1 MTARREAW
9 FTVLCVVAVAVPL
22 ATLVYLFGDVLA
34 LGIGRLSWDF
44 LSSYPS
50 RRAELAG
57 VLPGLVGTALLGMLT
72 AAMALPVGVGAAVFL
87 EEYGDR
93 SRFARIIEIN
103 VANLAGVP
111 SILYGILGLA
121 VFVRALGLGRSLI
134 AGAATLA
141 LLVLPI
147 VIVAT
152 REALRA
158 VPGGLR
164 EASFALGATRWQTV
178 RRVVLPAAA
187 PGILTGAILAI
198 SRALGETAPLVVIGA
213 VAYITY
219 LPDGPRAAF
228 TALPIQ
234 IFSWV
239 SRPQAAFA
247 ENAAAGIVVMLA
259 LLLAMNAAAMF
270 LRDRA
275 QRGAA
280 R

>member
-9 FTVLCVVAVAVPL
+9 FTVLCVVVMALPL
-22 ATLVYLFGDVLA
+22 VTLVYLFGDVLV
-34 LGIGRLSWDF
+34 LGIDRLSLDF
-44 LSSYPS
+44 LGSYPS
-50 RRAELAG
+50 RRAEAAG
-57 VLPGLVGTALLGMLT
+57 VLPGLVGTALLGALT
-72 AAMALPVGVGAAVFL
+72 AALALPVGVGAAVFL
-87 EEYGDR
+87 EEYGGA
-93 SRFARIIEIN
+93 SRLARIIEIN

-164 EASFALGATRWQTV
+164 EASLALGATRWQTV
-178 RRVVLPAAA
+178 RHVVLPAAT

-247 ENAAAGIVVMLA
+247 QNAAAGIVVMLA
-259 LLLAMNAAAMF
+259 LLLAINASAM
-270 LRDRA
+270 LVRDRA
-275 QRGAA
+275 QTGAP

>member
-1 MTARREAW
+1 MKGPRELAFTA
-9 FTVLCVVAVAVPL
+9 LCVFAVLLPL
-22 ATLVYLFGDVLA
+22 AVLAFLFGQVLIDGA
-34 LGIGRLSWDF
+34 GRLSWDF
-44 LSSYPS
+44 LTSYPS
-50 RRAELAG
+50 RRAESAG
-57 VLPGLVGTALLGMLT
+57 VLPGLVGSALLCVGT
-72 AAMALPVGVGAAVFL
+72 AAFALPLGVGAAIFL
-87 EEYGDR
+87 EEYGGNR
-93 SRFARIIEIN
+93 RLARIIEVN

-121 VFVRALGLGRSLI
+121 VFVRGLGLGRSLI

-147 VIVAT
+147 VIVSS

-158 VPGGLR
+158 VPHGLR
-164 EASFALGATRWQTV
+164 EASLALGATRWQTV

-198 SRALGETAPLVVIGA
+198 SRALGETAPLIVVGA
-213 VAYITY
+213 VAYVTY

-247 ENAAAGIVVMLA
+247 HTAAAGIVVLLV
-259 LLLAMNAAAMF
+259 LLLLLNAAVVI

-275 QRGAA
+275 QRGVP

>member
-1 MTARREAW
+1 MSSRSERW
-9 FTVLCVVAVAVPL
+9 FTVLCLTTVGLPL
-22 ATLVYLFGDVLA
+22 GVLAWLFGDVWVDA
-34 LGIGRLSWDF
+34 LPRLSWDF

-50 RRAELAG
+50 RRAESAG
-57 VLPGLVGTALLGMLT
+57 VLPGLVGSALLCLGT
-72 AAMALPVGVGAAVFL
+72 AALALPVGVGAAVYL
-87 EEYGDR
+87 EEYGGQ
-93 SRFARIIEIN
+93 SRLARIIEVN

-121 VFVRALGLGRSLI
+121 VFVRGLGMGRSFM

-147 VIVAT
+147 VIVSS
-152 REALRA
+152 REALRT
-158 VPGGLR
+158 VPQGLR
-164 EASFALGATRWQTV
+164 EASLALGATRWQTV
-178 RRVVLPAAA
+178 RHVVLPAAA

-198 SRALGETAPLVVIGA
+198 SRALGETAPLVVVGA

-219 LPDGPRAAF
+219 LPDGPGASF

-247 ENAAAGIVVMLA
+247 HNAAAGIVVLLA
-259 LLLAMNAAAMF
+259 LLVVMNAAVVL

-275 QRGAA
+275 QAGVPR
-280 R
+280 

>member
-9 FTVLCVVAVAVPL
+9 FTVLCVVVMALPL
-22 ATLVYLFGDVLA
+22 VTLVYLFGDVLV
-34 LGIGRLSWDF
+34 LGIDRLSLDF
-44 LSSYPS
+44 LGSYPS
-50 RRAELAG
+50 RRAEAAG
-57 VLPGLVGTALLGMLT
+57 VLPGLVGTALLGALT
-72 AAMALPVGVGAAVFL
+72 AALALPVGVGAAVFL
-87 EEYGDR
+87 EEYGGA
-93 SRFARIIEIN
+93 SRLARIIEIN

-164 EASFALGATRWQTV
+164 EASLALGATRWQTV
-178 RRVVLPAAA
+178 RHVVLPAAT

-198 SRALGETAPLVVIGA
+198 SRALGETAPLIVIGA

-247 ENAAAGIVVMLA
+247 QNAAAGIVVMLA
-259 LLLAMNAAAMF
+259 LLLAINATAM
-270 LRDRA
+270 LVRDRA
-275 QRGAA
+275 QTGAP

>member
-1 MTARREAW
+1 MSSRSERW
-9 FTVLCVVAVAVPL
+9 FTVLCLTTVGVPL
-22 ATLVYLFGDVLA
+22 GVLAWLFGDVLVDA
-34 LGIGRLSWDF
+34 LPRLSWDF

-50 RRAELAG
+50 RRAESAG
-57 VLPGLVGTALLGMLT
+57 VLPGLVGSALLCLGT
-72 AAMALPVGVGAAVFL
+72 AALALPVGVGAAVYL
-87 EEYGDR
+87 EEYGGQ
-93 SRFARIIEIN
+93 SRLARIIEVN

-121 VFVRALGLGRSLI
+121 VFVRGLGMGRSLM

-147 VIVAT
+147 VIVSS
-152 REALRA
+152 REALRT
-158 VPGGLR
+158 VPQGLR
-164 EASFALGATRWQTV
+164 EASLALGATRWQTV
-178 RRVVLPAAA
+178 RHVVLPAAA

-198 SRALGETAPLVVIGA
+198 SRALGETAPLVVVGA

-219 LPDGPRAAF
+219 LPDGPGASF

-247 ENAAAGIVVMLA
+247 HNAAAGIVVLLA
-259 LLLAMNAAAMF
+259 LLVVMNAAVVL

-275 QRGAA
+275 QAGVPR
-280 R
+280 

>member
-1 MTARREAW
+1 MSSRSERW
-9 FTVLCVVAVAVPL
+9 FTVLCLSAVALPL
-22 ATLVYLFGDVLA
+22 GVLLWLFGDVLLDA
-34 LGIGRLSWDF
+34 LPRLSWDF
-44 LSSYPS
+44 LTSYPS
-50 RRAELAG
+50 RRAESAG
-57 VLPGLVGTALLGMLT
+57 VLPGLVGSALLCLGT
-72 AAMALPVGVGAAVFL
+72 AALALPVGVGAAIYL
-87 EEYGDR
+87 EEYGGQ
-93 SRFARIIEIN
+93 SRLARIIEVN

-121 VFVRALGLGRSLI
+121 VFVRGLGMGRSLM

-147 VIVAT
+147 VIVSS
-152 REALRA
+152 REALRT
-158 VPGGLR
+158 VPQGLR
-164 EASFALGATRWQTV
+164 EASLALGATRWQTI
-178 RRVVLPAAA
+178 RHVVLPAAA

-198 SRALGETAPLVVIGA
+198 SRALGETAPLVVVGA

-219 LPDGPRAAF
+219 LPDGPGSSF

-247 ENAAAGIVVMLA
+247 HNAAAGIVVLLA
-259 LLLAMNAAAMF
+259 LLLVMNAAVVL

-275 QRGAA
+275 QAGVPR
-280 R
+280 

>member
-1 MTARREAW
+1 MSTRREAW
-9 FTVLCVVAVAVPL
+9 FTLLCLAGVALP
-22 ATLVYLFGDVLA
+22 
-34 LGIGRLSWDF
+34 LGILAWLLADVVVDALPRLSWDF
-44 LSSYPS
+44 LTSYPS
-50 RRAELAG
+50 RRAESAG
-57 VLPGLVGTALLGMLT
+57 VLPGLVGSALLCVGT
-72 AAMALPVGVGAAVFL
+72 AALALPVGVSAAIYL
-87 EEYGDR
+87 EEYGGR
-93 SRFARIIEIN
+93 SRLARLIEIN

-121 VFVRALGLGRSLI
+121 VFVRGLGMGRSLM

-147 VIVAT
+147 VIVSA
-152 REALRA
+152 REALRT
-158 VPGGLR
+158 VPQGLR

-178 RRVVLPAAA
+178 RHVVLPAAA
-187 PGILTGAILAI
+187 PGILTGAILAL
-198 SRALGETAPLVVIGA
+198 SRALGETAPLVVVGA

-219 LPDGPRAAF
+219 LPDGPGSSF

-234 IFSWV
+234 IFGWV

-247 ENAAAGIVVMLA
+247 HNAAAGIVVLLA
-259 LLLAMNAAAMF
+259 LLITMNAAVVL

-275 QRGAA
+275 QRGVP

>member
-1 MTARREAW
+1 MSSRSERW
-9 FTVLCVVAVAVPL
+9 FTVLCLSAVALPL
-22 ATLVYLFGDVLA
+22 GVLLWLFGDVLLDA
-34 LGIGRLSWDF
+34 LPRLSWDF
-44 LSSYPS
+44 LTSYPS
-50 RRAELAG
+50 RRAESAG
-57 VLPGLVGTALLGMLT
+57 VLPGLVGSALLCLGT
-72 AAMALPVGVGAAVFL
+72 AALALPVGVGAAIYL
-87 EEYGDR
+87 EEYGGQ
-93 SRFARIIEIN
+93 SRLARIIEVN

-121 VFVRALGLGRSLI
+121 VFVRGLGMGRSLM

-147 VIVAT
+147 VIVSS
-152 REALRA
+152 REALRT
-158 VPGGLR
+158 VPQGLR
-164 EASFALGATRWQTV
+164 EASLALGATRWQTI
-178 RRVVLPAAA
+178 RHVVLPAAA

-198 SRALGETAPLVVIGA
+198 SRALGVTAPLVVVGA

-219 LPDGPRAAF
+219 LPDGPGSSF

-247 ENAAAGIVVMLA
+247 HNAAAGIVVLLA
-259 LLLAMNAAAMF
+259 LLLVMNAAVVL

-275 QRGAA
+275 QAGVPR
-280 R
+280 

>member
-1 MTARREAW
+1 MSSRSERW
-9 FTVLCVVAVAVPL
+9 FTVLCLSAVALPL
-22 ATLVYLFGDVLA
+22 GVLLWLFGDVLLDA
-34 LGIGRLSWDF
+34 LPRLSWDF
-44 LSSYPS
+44 LTSYPS
-50 RRAELAG
+50 RRAESAG
-57 VLPGLVGTALLGMLT
+57 VLPGLVGSALLCLGT
-72 AAMALPVGVGAAVFL
+72 AALALPVGVGAAIYL
-87 EEYGDR
+87 EEDGGQ
-93 SRFARIIEIN
+93 SRLARIIEVN

-121 VFVRALGLGRSLI
+121 VFVRGLGMGRSLM

-147 VIVAT
+147 VIVSS
-152 REALRA
+152 REALRT
-158 VPGGLR
+158 VPQGLR
-164 EASFALGATRWQTV
+164 EASLALGATRWQTI
-178 RRVVLPAAA
+178 RHVVLPAAA

-198 SRALGETAPLVVIGA
+198 SRALGETAPLVVVGA

-219 LPDGPRAAF
+219 LPDGPGSSF

-247 ENAAAGIVVMLA
+247 HNAAAGIVVLLA
-259 LLLAMNAAAMF
+259 LLLVMNAAVVL

-275 QRGAA
+275 QAGVPR
-280 R
+280 